1 MTDKKRIKSYPSA
14 TMGVIIGAIIGTILF
29 LLVSCQPNEPLKGLN
44 CPCKVITAEITP
56 RGHKVT
62 YIDKDGELSK
72 PVISK
77 ALYDQYHKKKPI
89 NK

>member
-1 MTDKKRIKSYPSA
+1 MSKLDKLDKILIILFITGV
-14 TMGVIIGAIIGTILF
+14 TMAIIT
-29 LLVSCQPNEPLKGLN
+29 SCQPKDVLKDLN

-62 YIDKDGELSK
+62 YIDKDGELRK

-77 ALYDQYHKKKPI
+77 ALYNQYHKKKPL

>member
-1 MTDKKRIKSYPSA
+1 MKRPDGYAVAIL
-14 TMGVIIGAIIGTILF
+14 TIIVTLIIVALISF
-29 LLVSCQPNEPLKGLN
+29 FISCQPNEPLKGLN

-62 YIDKDGELSK
+62 YIDKDGKEQT
-72 PVISK
+72 VISK
-77 ALYDQYHKKKPI
+77 ALFNQYHKNL